1 MHPESDSLLKAAE
14 MLQLTHTSPLVA
26 ATVYASL
33 QHNCVH
39 LSKDSIKRFDICT
52 PNIRLWSTFVQF
64 AFNDKKVAPKI
75 LFAEWYAYIIFHY
88 LYLLILIEVCC
99 KIMLNNKECSLCF
112 FSAFSFLHCYHD
124 YFHHLL
130 LTSSVSLFFSP
141 SWHRICL

>member
-33 QHNCVH
+33 QHKCVH

-112 FSAFSFLHCYHD
+112 FFSIFIPP
-124 YFHHLL
+124 LL
-130 LTSSVSLFFSP
+130 PWLLSSSTTYIFCFSLFSP